1 MCSNLC
7 TIKCTN
13 MARACVMS
21 GSRMQVQL
29 IRCLSCQSF
38 LTVIDNTSIAMV
50 KLLMTLVVAALVC
63 PLTNI
68 GQFSASTLRTQPRPL
83 DGFL

>member
-1 MCSNLC
+1 
-7 TIKCTN
+7 
-13 MARACVMS
+13 MS

-50 KLLMTLVVAALVC
+50 KLLMTLVVAALVARS
-63 PLTNI
+63 
-68 GQFSASTLRTQPRPL
+68 SASPDGEEPPNVMQDVDLEGERTINLVTDVMVRT
-83 DGFL
+83 

>member
-1 MCSNLC
+1 
-7 TIKCTN
+7 
-13 MARACVMS
+13 MS

-50 KLLMTLVVAALVC
+50 KLLMTLVVAALVAA
-63 PLTNI
+63 LVVRS
-68 GQFSASTLRTQPRPL
+68 SASPDGEEPPNVMQDVDLEGERTINLVTDVMVRT
-83 DGFL
+83 